1 MRLFEYHR
9 PTTVGETAALMAELG
24 DETALLA
31 GGTSLMNL
39 AKLGLAEPEHV
50 IALRDVDELYGLEG
64 DPVQGLRLG
73 AMTTLRDVET
83 SGLVRRLAPGLAEA
97 AHHVAT
103 VRIRNQATVGGNL
116 VHADPNQDLPPMLMV
131 YDAVARIT
139 GPSGVREV
147 PVSDMFVG
155 FFESVLEPEEILDS
169 VSVPPAAAGLRS
181 GYLKFLPRTQD
192 DYSTIAVAAGIQ
204 LSDGR
209 IEHARIAV
217 AGGGSTAVRCREA
230 EAALVGNGSDDATLA
245 AAAEIVPGLLD
256 PVTDGR
262 GSSGY
267 KRDMARVCTRR
278 LLQRLVSEA
287 RA

>member
-9 PTTVGETAALMAELG
+9 PTTVAETAALMAELG
-24 DETALLA
+24 DEAALLA

-50 IALRDVDELYGLEG
+50 IALRDVEELYGLAG
-64 DPVQGLRLG
+64 DPVQGLTLG
-73 AMTTLRDVET
+73 AMTTLRDIET
-83 SGLVRRLAPGLAEA
+83 SVLVRELAPGLAEA

-131 YDAVARIT
+131 HDAVARIS
-139 GPSGVREV
+139 GPAGLRTV
-147 PVSDMFVG
+147 PVADMFVG
-155 FFESVLEPEEILDS
+155 FFESVLEPDEILES
-169 VSVPPAAAGLRS
+169 VSVPPAVPGLRS

-192 DYSTIAVAAGIQ
+192 DYSTIAIAAGIQ
-204 LSDGR
+204 LVDGR

-217 AGGGSTAVRCREA
+217 AGGGSTVVRCREA
-230 EAALVGNGSDDATLA
+230 EAALVGNGVDDATLTG
-245 AAAEIVPGLLD
+245 AAEIVPGLLD
-256 PVTDGR
+256 PITDGR

-278 LLQRLVSEA
+278 LLHRLVSEA
-287 RA
+287 PA